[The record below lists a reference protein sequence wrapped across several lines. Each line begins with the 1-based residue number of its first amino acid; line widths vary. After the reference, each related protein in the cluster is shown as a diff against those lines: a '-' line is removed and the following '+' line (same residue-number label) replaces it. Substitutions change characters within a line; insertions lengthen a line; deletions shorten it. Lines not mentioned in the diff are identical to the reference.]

1 MNKKLIRL
9 TESDLHKIVRHS
21 VNRIVKEAFDASRF
35 GDNTFS
41 QIDNMQFT
49 DAQKMILKYALELE
63 EQGFS
68 DEEYYDLAY
77 YFAEHNGLN
86 ESKRTSKRVI
96 KESTDR
102 WMGCKRIKMIW
113 HGEWSDPELEYNGS
127 VANYWDVEDWCTEA
141 CKEEGV
147 NPNDKESF
155 ANWIRQN
162 EGRIANT
169 IQEMGSY

>member
-1 MNKKLIRL
+1 MINSHSFFGNYIPVDSKFP
-9 TESDLHKIVRHS
+9 S

-77 YFAEHNGLN
+77 YFAEHN
-86 ESKRTSKRVI
+86 SF
-96 KESTDR
+96 
-102 WMGCKRIKMIW
+102 CKKQI
-113 HGEWSDPELEYNGS
+113 LEDIYLENMY
-127 VANYWDVEDWCTEA
+127 VY
-141 CKEEGV
+141 EEI
-147 NPNDKESF
+147 D
-155 ANWIRQN
+155 
-162 EGRIANT
+162 
-169 IQEMGSY
+169 